1 MRAQLVKRQIQTLNG
16 VIESADQELQKNSGR
31 GVAAIVETL
40 DALAELLA
48 NFIKR
53 HGVPCQT
60 VRTQVGQEKTWT
72 SRTLPAGSAIQVT
85 TRSVSRPIYIRPACS
100 NRSAQAMSELS
111 SPSSRRSPV
120 RAASSPAKIS
130 SQKKLPARIWPRMSA
145 AW

>member
-53 HGVPCQT
+53 HGVPLPNRQNAGRAGENVDLANIARR
-60 VRTQVGQEKTWT
+60 VRHPGHHAQRVAADIH
-72 SRTLPAGSAIQVT
+72 PAGLFE
-85 TRSVSRPIYIRPACS
+85 P
-100 NRSAQAMSELS
+100 
-111 SPSSRRSPV
+111 
-120 RAASSPAKIS
+120 
-130 SQKKLPARIWPRMSA
+130 
-145 AW
+145 